1 MKLKEKLELL
11 RAGYTKKEIEDMAA
25 AEAAEE
31 QAAAQAAQAAAAKK
45 SNEPATPEDQIDL
58 KGLEDRI
65 NGRINDL
72 IQTMQESNLLNAS
85 SGQGDQ
91 IKTGADA
98 IKDILGGKE
107 Q

>member
-31 QAAAQAAQAAAAKK
+31 QAAAEAAAAKK

>member
-31 QAAAQAAQAAAAKK
+31 QAALVAATKK